1 MDHPGIAWYVYA
13 TAYAYSL
20 FVGQL
25 VGLVTNHL
33 YKIADP
39 QEKGLYPHT
48 WQAPVIGIVERAL
61 YLSSLLA
68 GHGEF
73 VGLWV
78 ALKIG
83 VQYKRWTELDLGR
96 TLFMNNLIGNAL
108 SVLYAGTGF
117 GIIVWMKSNLVG
129 YAIGVPIALVLGTLS
144 LRLWLWLRVKPEGT
158 RKAREVHPKA

>member
-1 MDHPGIAWYVYA
+1 MEHSEIAWYVYA
-13 TAYAYSL
+13 IAYAYSL
-20 FVGQL
+20 FAGQL
-25 VGLVTNHL
+25 VGLVTNCM

-48 WQAPVIGIVERAL
+48 WQAPIIGIVERSL

-83 VQYKRWTELDLGR
+83 VQYKRWTERDLGR

-108 SVLYAGTGF
+108 SVLYAGAGF
-117 GIIVWMKSNLVG
+117 GITLWMKSNRVG
-129 YAIGVPIALVLGTLS
+129 YAIAVPIALVLGTLS
-144 LRLWLWLRVKPEGT
+144 IRLWLRLRVEQELKS
-158 RKAREVHPKA
+158 